1 MTQIPVELKDN
12 SYPIY
17 VGQNI
22 LGKFG
27 VLFNEYITTKQIA
40 IISSKNIFTLYG
52 AQLKKSLPEG
62 VTVIELILPDGEHV
76 KSDKYV
82 QELYTGL
89 LQNKF
94 ERSSTII
101 ALGGGVIGDL
111 AGFVAA
117 TYLRGIHFVQVP
129 TTLLA
134 MVDSSIGGKTG
145 INHPLGK
152 NLIGAFKQPKF
163 VFSDIAFLN
172 TLPADEIRCG
182 MGEVIK
188 YAFIQDKELF
198 TYLENNLEKALSGDL
213 EVLSDLVD
221 ISARQKAR
229 VVAADEK
236 ESGLRMILN
245 FGHTFG
251 HTLEAEFGY
260 GQIKH
265 GEAVILGMKCA
276 LAYSK
281 EIGLFG
287 EAEYNRGM
295 ALLNRVPVKYD
306 HKKIKIE
313 NLLNHMQLDKKVSN
327 KNIRLILL
335 ETIGSFKI
343 KEKSDTKTIKEAFRI
358 LI

>member
-1 MTQIPVELKDN
+1 MKQIPVEIKDN

-17 VGQNI
+17 IGQNI

-27 VLFNEYITTKQIA
+27 TLFNEHLATRQIA
-40 IISSKNIFTLYG
+40 IISSETIFALYG
-52 AQLKKSLPEG
+52 AQLKKALPEEA
-62 VTVIELILPDGEHV
+62 TIIDLILPDGEHV

-117 TYLRGIHFVQVP
+117 TYLRGIHFIQVP

-163 VFSDIAFLN
+163 VFSDIAFLQ
-172 TLPADEIRCG
+172 TLPTDEIRCG

-188 YAFIQDKELF
+188 YAFILDKDLF
-198 TYLENNLEKALSGDL
+198 TYLENNLEKALSSDL
-213 EVLSDLVD
+213 EILSHLVD
-221 ISARQKAR
+221 ISARQKAE
-229 VVAADEK
+229 VVATDEK

-276 LAYSK
+276 LVYSN
-281 EIGLFG
+281 EIGLLS
-287 EAEYNRGM
+287 ETEYNRGVD
-295 ALLNRVPVKYD
+295 LLNRVPVQYD

-313 NLLNHMQLDKKVSN
+313 KLLGHMQLDKKVSN

-335 ETIGSFKI
+335 EAIGSFKI
-343 KEKSDTKTIKEAFRI
+343 KEKSDTKTIKEALRI